1 MKKLDLTRYGITGT
15 KEIVYN
21 PSYEL
26 LFHDEMDPTLTGYE
40 KGQLSELD
48 AVNVMTGVYT
58 GRSPKDKFIVM
69 DENSKDTV
77 WWTTEGY
84 KNDNHPASE
93 ETWAAVKKLAQE
105 ELSNKKLYVVDAFCG
120 ANKDTRMAV
129 RFFMEVAW
137 QAHFVRNM
145 FIQPTPEEEE
155 TFEPNFV
162 VYTASKAKVENY
174 KELGL
179 NSETAV
185 VFNITSR
192 EQVIL
197 NTWYG
202 GEMKKGMFSMMNY
215 YLPLQGIASMHCSA
229 NTDMKGENTAIFFGL
244 SGTGK
249 TTLSTDPK
257 RLLIGDDEH
266 GWDDNGV
273 FNFEGG
279 CYAKVINLDKD
290 SEPDIYNAIRRNA
303 LLENVTLDENGKI
316 DFADKSVTEN
326 TRVSYPIEH
335 IENIVKKV
343 RPISSGPDAKNV
355 IFLSADAFGVLPPV
369 SVLTPDQTKY
379 YFLSGF
385 TAKLAGTE
393 RGITEPTPT
402 FSACFGQAFLEL
414 HPTKYGEELVTKM
427 EKSGAKA
434 YLVNT
439 GWNGSGKRIS
449 IKDTRGII
457 DAILNGDILNAPTKT
472 IPYFNLEVPTAL
484 PGVDPKIL
492 DPRDTYADP
501 AIWEEKAKDLAGR
514 FIKNFKKYETNEAG
528 KALISAGPQL

>member
-1 MKKLDLTRYGITGT
+1 MAELDLTKYGIYGT
-15 KEIVYN
+15 TEILHN
-21 PSYEL
+21 PSYEV
-26 LFHDEMDPTLTGYE
+26 LFEEEMKPELTGYE
-40 KGQLSELD
+40 KGQLTELD
-48 AVNVMTGVYT
+48 AVNVMTGIYT

-77 WWTTEGY
+77 WWTTPEY
-84 KNDNHPASE
+84 PNDNHPASE

-105 ELSNKKLYVVDAFCG
+105 ELSNKRLFVVDAFCG

-137 QAHFVRNM
+137 QAHFVENM
-145 FIQPTPEEEE
+145 FIKPSAEELAN
-155 TFEPNFV
+155 FEPDFV
-162 VYTASKAKVENY
+162 VYTASLAKVDNY

-179 NSETAV
+179 NSETAI

-215 YLPLQGIASMHCSA
+215 YLPLKGIASMHCSA
-229 NTDMKGENTAIFFGL
+229 NTDMEGKNTALFFGL

-279 CYAKVINLDKD
+279 CYAKVINLDKE
-290 SEPDIYNAIRRNA
+290 SEPDIYNAIRKDA
-303 LLENVTLDENGKI
+303 LLENVTVDENGKI

-343 RPISSGPDAKNV
+343 RPISAGPAAKNV

-369 SVLTPDQTKY
+369 SILTPEQTQY
-379 YFLSGF
+379 
-385 TAKLAGTE
+385 
-393 RGITEPTPT
+393 
-402 FSACFGQAFLEL
+402 
-414 HPTKYGEELVTKM
+414 
-427 EKSGAKA
+427 
-434 YLVNT
+434 
-439 GWNGSGKRIS
+439 
-449 IKDTRGII
+449 
-457 DAILNGDILNAPTKT
+457 
-472 IPYFNLEVPTAL
+472 
-484 PGVDPKIL
+484 
-492 DPRDTYADP
+492 
-501 AIWEEKAKDLAGR
+501 
-514 FIKNFKKYETNEAG
+514 
-528 KALISAGPQL
+528 